1 MNHTEVKNMIGGQTV
16 FINKAEENFILGQN
30 ETKSVETTEV
40 IETVEE
46 TTGIE
51 NNSPQNDLK
60 IKFAR
65 LKKAMRKRSVSIF

>member
-1 MNHTEVKNMIGGQTV
+1 MIGGQTV